1 MNDELAGQIIDRL
14 RSQGLFLAVAE
25 SLTGGDLSSRFVSI
39 PGASDVFLGGVVAYQ
54 TELKNKWLGVDSEL
68 LERRGAVD
76 PDVARA
82 GLDGRGADERLHLHV
97 AGAALEVALAEAAAA
112 VDVRAA
118 GLDGGVAVARH
129 GATHV
134 RHRILDAAHDDG
146 GGVEQGA
153 VPVEGDQVKLA
164 RAHRGG
170 QRRAGQGAGARAA
183 RCARRWRGG

>member
-76 PDVARA
+76 PDVAKQMAA
-82 GLDGRGADERLHLHV
+82 GVAKKTADALGIDRERIYALATTGV
-97 AGAALEVALAEAAAA
+97 AGPTEQDGQPVGKVFVAIVRGDLSTVVELDHTGNRTEIRAQAALAALAA
-112 VDVRAA
+112 
-118 GLDGGVAVARH
+118 LW
-129 GATHV
+129 
-134 RHRILDAAHDDG
+134 
-146 GGVEQGA
+146 EQIA
-153 VPVEGDQVKLA
+153 Q
-164 RAHRGG
+164 
-170 QRRAGQGAGARAA
+170 
-183 RCARRWRGG
+183 